1 MINIKCKHS
10 IAFLINYHFNLIIG
24 FLSNNQPKN
33 IKVMYHLVTVQARIV
48 EMVNKREVIQETR
61 IRGKLNRIKF

>member
-1 MINIKCKHS
+1 
-10 IAFLINYHFNLIIG
+10 
-24 FLSNNQPKN
+24 
-33 IKVMYHLVTVQARIV
+33 MYHLVTVQARIV